1 MSMAEILKE
10 FSKASPLPVMVRV
23 AIEHATS
30 DEFLNHLFAENAQ
43 RQVEGELLFS
53 AVVKLMTLV
62 ACRVRPSVHAAYQK
76 QGQDLGVSIQ
86 AVYEKL
92 RKIEPQVT
100 RARVR
105 ETEARLA
112 GVATHLNA
120 DWEAPFPGYENRV
133 LDGAHLAATEH
144 RIGELRKIAAGPLP
158 GLGLCVLDP
167 VRQMIVD
174 FVPCEDGHAQERSL
188 LEAIID
194 DLQPGQVWIADRNFC
209 TAALLW
215 EIHGNQ
221 SFFVI
226 REHAQNVRWTSTG
239 TERSC
244 GRTET
249 GYVFEQPIDI
259 HDVFGNRF
267 PVAGFASCSTS
278 RRVTAIASSR
288 SSRTFPLRPRPGRSP
303 RAIASDGRWKRPSR
317 SSKSVWKARSAD
329 WAIRGRRCSR
339 TPWRCSPS
347 MC

>member
-10 FSKASPLPVMVRV
+10 FSKASPLPVMARI

-100 RARVR
+100 RALVR
-105 ETEARLA
+105 ETQSRLA
-112 GVATHLNA
+112 GVAAYLNA
-120 DWEAPFPGYENRV
+120 DLEAPFPGYENRV

-144 RIGELRKIAAGPLP
+144 RIGELRNIAGGPLP

-174 FVPCEDGHAQERSL
+174 FVPCEDGHAQERGL

-215 EIHGNQ
+215 ELHGNQ

-249 GYVFEQPIDI
+249 GHVFEQPIDI

-267 PVAGFASCSTS
+267 PAPDS
-278 RRVTAIASSR
+278 R
-288 SSRTFPLRPRPGRSP
+288 P
-303 RAIASDGRWKRPSR
+303 
-317 SSKSVWKARSAD
+317 ARQAD
-329 WAIRGRRCSR
+329 A
-339 TPWRCSPS
+339 
-347 MC
+347 